1 MNPPVLVLI
10 QPGCG
15 DPWDTVI
22 PSLLVLG
29 DGRAGASPSSH
40 VLLPLHWEQ
49 MEEHCFFLRLQQV
62 VEWSWRSL
70 PVWDERS

>member
-10 QPGCG
+10 QPDCG

-29 DGRAGASPSSH
+29 DGRARTSPSSH
-40 VLLPLHWEQ
+40 VLLPLRREQ

-62 VEWSWRSL
+62 VEWSWHSL
-70 PVWDERS
+70 SMWDERS